1 MYSSTDEFLES
12 FGLRRL
18 ADLPKL
24 KEIAEILDDQPALTQ
39 QIDAFK

>member
-1 MYSSTDEFLES
+1 MYSSTDEFLQS
-12 FGLRRL
+12 FGLSRL